1 MPRLSKEQELA
12 NLHAEAVREFDE
24 IQKATEQER
33 LQALQ
38 DRRFYSIAGAQ
49 WEGDVGDL
57 YENKARFEFNH
68 VHLAVIRVVNE
79 YRNNRVTVDFQPA
92 DGSNNDEFADACD
105 GLYRAD
111 EQRCSAHEAYDN
123 GFEES
128 TSGGMGAWRLR
139 ACYEDEEDDE
149 DDRQRVAIEPIYD
162 ADTTVFFDL
171 NAKRQDKA
179 DAKRCYVLTP
189 YSRDAYEEEWGDD
202 PSSWPREASQ
212 LHFDWATPDIV
223 WVAERYSVEEV
234 KEQVRFYNGLLADE
248 GQEELKVTEA
258 EIEADPG
265 LIERLA
271 VTGYRLS
278 RTKTVKRRKIRKVIM
293 SGSRVLE
300 DCGYIAGRC
309 IPIVVTYG
317 KRWVVDGVE
326 RFMGH
331 VRLARDPQRLINMIM
346 SWLAE
351 MAARFDVEK
360 PIVTPEQMVGHENMW
375 AADNQER
382 YPYLLLNAQKD
393 PNTKAPIP
401 GSQAPAAYT
410 KAPNIPPAMA
420 ALAQMAQQA
429 LQDLLGNQQAGEQ
442 LQPNMSGKA
451 VELIQSRLDM
461 QVFIYMSNFAK
472 AMKRSGEIWL
482 SMMKDIAVEESRRM
496 KTVSSNGQAGSVV
509 INQPV
514 IDEKR
519 NERVLKN
526 DFGKASYDVV
536 ADVGPSSNSLRN
548 AVVRALTGIATITD
562 DPQTKQALTLAT
574 ISNLEGEGLGDLRE
588 WARAKA
594 LRMGLIKPTEEEKQ
608 KLSEEMAN
616 QKPDPQTQY
625 LEAAAREADAKGVK
639 AQADTALVLAKAEQS
654 KAETAKTLA
663 EMDGERQQHIID
675 AINAFQSAAQAPADV
690 MGPQEKAGLSSAG
703 M

>member
-1 MPRLSKEQELA
+1 MPRLSKQDELDK
-12 NLHAEAVREFDE
+12 LHAEAVREFDE
-24 IQKATEQER
+24 IQMATEQER
-33 LQALQ
+33 MQALQ
-38 DRRFYSIAGAQ
+38 DRRFYSISGAQ

-79 YRNNRVTVDFQPA
+79 YRNNRVTVDFQPT
-92 DGSNNDEFADACD
+92 DGANNDEFADACD

-111 EQRCSAHEAYDN
+111 EQRCSANEAYDN
-123 GFEES
+123 AFEES
-128 TSGGMGAWRLR
+128 TAGGMGAWRLR
-139 ACYEDEEDDE
+139 SCYEDDEDDE
-149 DDRQRVAIEPIYD
+149 DDRQRVELEPIYD

-189 YSRDAYEEEWGDD
+189 YSRDAYEEEFDDD
-202 PSSWPREASQ
+202 PSSWPHATSQ
-212 LHFDWATPDIV
+212 LYFDWATPDVV

-234 KEQVRFYNGLLADE
+234 KEKVRFYRGLLADE

-271 VTGYRLS
+271 VTGYTLA
-278 RTKTVKRRKIRKVIM
+278 RTKTVKRRRIRKVIM

-300 DCGYIAGRC
+300 DCGYIAGRH

-351 MAARFDVEK
+351 MAARFDIEK
-360 PIVTPEQMVGHENMW
+360 PIVTPQQMAGHEVMW
-375 AADNQER
+375 ANDNTER
-382 YPYLLLNAQKD
+382 YPFLLLNPQKD
-393 PNTKAPIP
+393 AQTGNPIP

-410 KAPNIPPAMA
+410 KAPQIPPAMA

-451 VELIQSRLDM
+451 VELIQNRLDM

-482 SMMKDIAVEESRRM
+482 SMMKDIAVEEARRM
-496 KTVSSNGQAGSVV
+496 KTVSANGQSGSVV
-509 INQPV
+509 INEPV
-514 IDEKR
+514 IDEKSSA
-519 NERVLKN
+519 RVLRN
-526 DFGKASYDVV
+526 DFAKASYDVV
-536 ADVGPSSNSLRN
+536 ADVGPSSTSLRN
-548 AVVRALTGIATITD
+548 AVVRALTGVASITD

-588 WARAKA
+588 WARARA
-594 LRMGLIKPTEEEKQ
+594 LRMGLIKPTDEEKDDLAQ
-608 KLSEEMAN
+608 EQAN
-616 QKPDPQTQY
+616 QQPDPQQQY
-625 LEAAAREADAKGVK
+625 LMAAATEANSKAK
-639 AQADTALVLAKAEQS
+639 QAEANTVLTVVKAEQAR
-654 KAETAKTLA
+654 AETAKTLA
-663 EMDGERQQHIID
+663 EIDTEKQQQVIE
-675 AINAFQSAAQAPADV
+675 AVNAFQAAAQPPADV
-690 MGPQEKAGLSSAG
+690 MGPQ
-703 M
+703 